1 MKPRFNIVKEQQ
13 KMEDL
18 QDAKKD
24 VLKAAAD
31 TITSTMMSLNR
42 DGEVSVG
49 KVTDIVNSL
58 LAGWNDIDKIVIL
71 QAVIAKLVVNL

>member
-18 QDAKKD
+18 RDAKKD

-31 TITSTMMSLNR
+31 TVTNTMISLNR
-42 DGEVSVG
+42 NGEMSIG
-49 KVTDIVNSL
+49 TITDIVKSL
-58 LAGWNDIDKIVIL
+58 CTGWSEADQVVIL
-71 QAVIAKLVVNL
+71 QTVIAKLVANL

>member
-31 TITSTMMSLNR
+31 TVTNTMMSLNR
-42 DGEVSVG
+42 EGEMSIG
-49 KVTDIVNSL
+49 KITDIINSL
-58 LAGWNDIDKIVIL
+58 CTGWSNEDRVVIL
-71 QAVIAKLVVNL
+71 QTVIAKLVANL

>member
-31 TITSTMMSLNR
+31 TVTNTMMSLNR
-42 DGEVSVG
+42 EGEMSIG
-49 KVTDIVNSL
+49 KITDIINSL
-58 LAGWNDIDKIVIL
+58 CVGWSNEDKVVIL
-71 QAVIAKLVVNL
+71 QTVIAKLVANL

>member
-31 TITSTMMSLNR
+31 TVTNTMMSLNR
-42 DGEVSVG
+42 EGEVSIG
-49 KVTDIVNSL
+49 KITDIINSL
-58 LAGWNDIDKIVIL
+58 CAGWSNEDKVVIL
-71 QAVIAKLVVNL
+71 QTVIAKLVANL

>member
-58 LAGWNDIDKIVIL
+58 LAGWNDIDKIIIL